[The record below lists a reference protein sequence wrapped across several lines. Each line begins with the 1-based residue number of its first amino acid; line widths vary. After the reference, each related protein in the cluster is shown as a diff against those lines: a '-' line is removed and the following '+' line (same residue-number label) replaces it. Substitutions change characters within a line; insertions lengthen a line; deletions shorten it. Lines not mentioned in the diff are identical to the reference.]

1 MPHTNIDKTQ
11 GTHFT
16 TNAIRAMFFNGPP
29 IFFWFTGFI
38 AVVGILSS
46 VYTLSAELGSSSGE
60 GIAMTLLTGIFMIVA
75 WPVLIFKGA
84 MSGASIS
91 VTSDDFGVIVAGWTI
106 LVAIVS
112 AVVRPLIKKRTGP
125 RNMTPVIVGYTILFA
140 VFGVLM
146 TLVANDGD
154 RGLTIFVAAVLYVVG
169 VGSYVKKYGTDRIFA
184 ALRGA
189 AK

>member
-1 MPHTNIDKTQ
+1 MPHTNIDQTQ
-11 GTHFT
+11 STRFT
-16 TNAIRAMFFNGPP
+16 TNAIRAMFFSGPP
-29 IFFWFTGFI
+29 
-38 AVVGILSS
+38 
-46 VYTLSAELGSSSGE
+46 
-60 GIAMTLLTGIFMIVA
+60 MTLLTGLLMIIA

-125 RNMTPVIVGYTILFA
+125 RNMTPVIVGNTML
-140 VFGVLM
+140 
-146 TLVANDGD
+146 
-154 RGLTIFVAAVLYVVG
+154 
-169 VGSYVKKYGTDRIFA
+169 FA